1 MFEFY
6 VHMLDIL
13 QDQIEPFLLRYFT
26 ESLKGGGGGGLII
39 NFMFLF
45 LNIIFQSLKDTSADL
60 RPKG

>member
-6 VHMLDIL
+6 VYMLDIL
-13 QDQIEPFLLRYFT
+13 QDQIEPFLLIYFT
-26 ESLKGGGGGGLII
+26 DSLKGRGGLII